1 VFGFELKGVQ
11 HVIVPP
17 RPDSSRRTFLFTF
30 GGAAALAPAVLAAQA
45 TGADRR
51 IKPCGPASKYIPVVK
66 AAFVRRKGDYGM
78 LWPGAVWD
86 GEAALKKIR
95 GQVEA
100 SAKTLGMN
108 IELRPDPLYSL
119 EESSQWLGEA
129 AATSPDGLMVVL
141 LDRQQHAWPTAAKA
155 ASTGIPTVVYSPI
168 GTSFTTNTDSLAR
181 REGVFISSSDDF
193 RQAAYGLKMLKAGAK
208 LREMRFVV
216 LRGNERKDEVLKPFG
231 TKLRY
236 VPAKEF
242 LAEYDRTPVSAEVR
256 RLAQAR
262 IKGATRVVGATE
274 QDVINGVKSYVVARQ
289 FLERE
294 EGDGITMDC
303 LGALGKT
310 KVSLPCISWSTMLD
324 HGIPAACEADLG
336 AAVTHALVQF
346 LFDRPGFQQD
356 PVAETAKNC
365 LIGAHCT
372 CPTRLAGFD
381 KPAEPYH
388 LSYHHGKRDAVPV
401 PVWKVGQRVTVADVL
416 LSAESKGRPRL
427 IASAGKVTENIAVP
441 PAGGCVVSV
450 AVKLDGDPE
459 LLDYPGFHQIF
470 FYGDHKRELAAY
482 AKLFSIE
489 PVLV

>member
-1 VFGFELKGVQ
+1 LNL
-11 HVIVPP
+11 PA
-17 RPDSSRRTFLFTF
+17 STRRTFLLTA
-30 GGAAALAPAVLAAQA
+30 GSAALAPARLAAQA
-45 TGADRR
+45 TAAPGA
-51 IKPCGPASKYIPVVK
+51 IKPAGPASKYTPVVK

-78 LWPGAVWD
+78 LWPGAIWD
-86 GEAALKKIR
+86 GEAAMKKIR
-95 GQVEA
+95 ERFA
-100 SAKTLGMN
+100 ADAKKMGVTLD
-108 IELRPDPLYSL
+108 LRAEPLYSAA
-119 EESSQWLGEA
+119 ESDAWVAESA
-129 AATSPDGLMVVL
+129 AAKPDGLLVIL
-141 LDRQQHAWPTAAKA
+141 LDRQAHAWPTAAKA
-155 ASTGIPTVVYSPI
+155 AGTRIPTVVYSPV
-168 GTSFTTNTDSLAR
+168 GTSFTTNTEGLAR
-181 REGVFISSSDDF
+181 REGVFISSTDDL
-193 RQAAYGLKMLKAGAK
+193 RQPLYGLKMLRAGAK
-208 LREMRFVV
+208 LREMRFIV
-216 LRGNERKDEVLKPFG
+216 LRGNERKDVELQPFG

-236 VPAKEF
+236 VPAREF
-242 LAEYDRTPVSAEVR
+242 LAEYDKTPVSAEVR

-262 IKGATRVVGATE
+262 IKGATRVVGANE
-274 QDVINGVKSYVVARQ
+274 QDVINGVKSYVVARN

-372 CPTRLAGFD
+372 CPTRLSGFD
-381 KPAEPYH
+381 KPPEPYYLAH
-388 LSYHHGKRDAVPV
+388 HHGKRDAVPV
-401 PVWKVGQRVTVADVL
+401 PTWKLGQRVTVADVL
-416 LSAESKGRPRL
+416 PPAQGGKAKL
-427 IASAGKVTENIAVP
+427 IASAGKVVENVAVP

-470 FYGDHKRELAAY
+470 FYGDHKRDLAAY
-482 AKLFSIE
+482 AKLYAIE